1 MSLIAL
7 NDRLIVCIASN
18 FGHDPTSKHHV
29 MRELS
34 RENDV
39 VWVNYHGSRKPRI
52 NAADARGALSVI
64 KRVFG
69 GASRISESMV
79 QTTPL
84 VIPGATRPGQV
95 QWNRRIIAS
104 SVARA
109 AKRFGR
115 HHAGV
120 QLWTFAPDVDFL
132 CGAFGEECIV
142 YYCVD
147 EFSRF
152 EGYDRTRTIANERR
166 LMKHADVVITTAA
179 DLYESRADAH
189 DNVHLIRHGVDYP
202 RFRAALDRSLPIPQS
217 IRHIDGPIIGF
228 VGLVEHWIDV
238 QLIAAAAKRLADVA
252 FVIVGE
258 CQTDV
263 TALRALGNVHLVGR
277 QPYEL
282 LPDYLARFD
291 AGIIPF
297 RLTEMTRHV
306 NPIKLREY
314 LAAGLPVVSTGL
326 PEVRRFG
333 SHVAIADGVD
343 DFVFAC
349 RRAIKDIG
357 VSARLAR
364 SRSVADQDWSVVTAN
379 LSRLV
384 AGYLDSNRKLPAT
397 V

>member
-1 MSLIAL
+1 MSSNAIR
-7 NDRLIVCIASN
+7 DRLIVCIASN
-18 FGHDPTSKHHV
+18 WGHDPTSKHHV

-34 RENDV
+34 RDNDV
-39 VWVNYHGSRKPRI
+39 VWVNYHGSRKPKI
-52 NAADARGALSVI
+52 NANDARGAFSAI
-64 KRVFG
+64 KRVFS
-69 GASRISESMV
+69 GASRISDSMV

-84 VIPGATRPGQV
+84 VIPGATRPAQI

-132 CGAFGEECIV
+132 CGAFGEETIV

-147 EFSRF
+147 EFSQF
-152 EGYDRTRTIANERR
+152 EGYDKAQTVAKERR
-166 LMKHADVVITTAA
+166 LMASADMVITSAA
-179 DLYESRADAH
+179 DLYESRVELH
-189 DNVHLIRHGVDYP
+189 ENVHLVRHGVDYS
-202 RFRAALDRSLPIPQS
+202 RFRAALDRSLPVPEP
-217 IRHIDGPIIGF
+217 IRSIDGPIIGF

-238 QLIAAAAKRLADVA
+238 ELIAAVAKRLVDVA

-263 TALRALGNVHLVGR
+263 TKLRALDNVHLVGR
-277 QPYEL
+277 QPYES
-282 LPDYLARFD
+282 LPGYLSRFD

-333 SHVAIADGVD
+333 SHVTIANGVD
-343 DFVFAC
+343 EFAFAC
-349 RRAIKDIG
+349 RRAIKDNG
-357 VSARLAR
+357 VAARLTR

-379 LSRLV
+379 LSSLV
-384 AGYLDSNRKLPAT
+384 ANHLDTSRSAPAT

>member
-1 MSLIAL
+1 MSSIAL

-34 RENDV
+34 RDNDV

-52 NAADARGALSVI
+52 NATDARGAFSAI

-69 GASRISESMV
+69 GASRISDSMV

-104 SVARA
+104 SVSRA
-109 AKRFGR
+109 VNRFGR
-115 HHAGV
+115 HHSGV

-152 EGYDRTRTIANERR
+152 AGYDRAQTVAKERR
-166 LMKHADVVITTAA
+166 LMSQADVVITSSA
-179 DLYESRADAH
+179 DLYEPRCASH
-189 DNVHLIRHGVDYP
+189 NNVHLIRHGVDYP
-202 RFRAALDRSLPIPQS
+202 RFRAALDRTLPIPGP
-217 IRHIDGPIIGF
+217 IRGIDGPIIGF

-238 QLIAAAAKRLADVA
+238 ELIAAAAKRLADVA

-263 TALRALGNVHLVGR
+263 TSLRTLGNVHLVGR
-277 QPYEL
+277 QPYEV
-282 LPDYLARFD
+282 LPGYLSRFD

-349 RRAIKDIG
+349 RRAIKDNG

-364 SRSVADQDWSVVTAN
+364 SRSVAEQDWSVVTAK
-379 LSRLV
+379 LSSLV
-384 AGYLDSNRKLPAT
+384 ASHLDARRSAPAT